1 MNSDCAFFI
10 GRDHKICQDYA
21 ISQNVKDTSY
31 VIIADGCSSSQDT
44 DIGARF
50 LAKAGESF
58 IYQIQVGPE
67 PLSSLERFHQQT
79 AHFASL
85 GTKVLKLDQSCLDA
99 TMLTIKAN
107 ENGFVA
113 TCYGDGVVALVRKD
127 GKLELI
133 SVDFV
138 EGYPLYISYTLD
150 ALRMK
155 RFENQKTNFKEV
167 TRLKIPDI
175 DHRVGVEHSKQTI
188 EFHFGTSDEYLF
200 AAVLSDGVHTFS
212 EMAEDDPERVVR
224 HVSMPEIVSLILA
237 FKSTSGDFVH
247 RRMQA
252 FYKICAA
259 RRWQHHDDLSVG
271 VVYLGR

>member
-1 MNSDCAFFI
+1 MNSDCSFFI
-10 GRDHKICQDYA
+10 GKDHKICQDFGVA
-21 ISQNVKDTSY
+21 QNVKETSY
-31 VIIADGCSSSQDT
+31 VIIADGCSSSPDT

-58 IYQIQVGPE
+58 IYQIQVGPD

-107 ENGFVA
+107 DQGFVA
-113 TCYGDGVVALVRKD
+113 TCYGDGVLALVRKD
-127 GKLELI
+127 GKLEI
-133 SVDFV
+133 HSVDFV

-167 TRLKIPDI
+167 TRIMIPDP
-175 DHRVGVEHSKQTI
+175 DHKVRVEHSKYTI
-188 EFHFGTSDEYLF
+188 EYHFGTADEYLF

-212 EMAEDDPERVVR
+212 EMADAESDRVVR
-224 HVSMPEIVSLILA
+224 HVPMPEVVSLILA
-237 FKSTSGDFVH
+237 FKSTAGDFVH

-259 RRWQHHDDLSVG
+259 RHWQHSDDLSVG